1 MNRSASTLWFLGR
14 AKKSTAVRA
23 AIACLL
29 MKNRVQMGPGRS
41 ASRGRKSGAGKSWKR
56 GGICVASRCQV
67 AHDFTQR
74 HVLAACGEAAIPAPR
89 YLELATQNWFCSGR
103 GRPRAHFFK
112 MLTCRLS
119 LGDDWFDCCSVSRDQ
134 YIYVCFRFSAV
145 RSLPARNDDGRGGGS
160 CFRRCLYRA

>member
-14 AKKSTAVRA
+14 AIKSTAVRA

-29 MKNRVQMGPGRS
+29 MKKWVQMGPGRS

-74 HVLAACGEAAIPAPR
+74 HVLAACAEAAIPAPR
-89 YLELATQNWFCSGR
+89 YLLKIGSVRDAAGPGPTFSNVN
-103 GRPRAHFFK
+103 
-112 MLTCRLS
+112 LS
-119 LGDDWFDCCSVSRDQ
+119 L
-134 YIYVCFRFSAV
+134 VCL
-145 RSLPARNDDGRGGGS
+145 SLVM
-160 CFRRCLYRA
+160 